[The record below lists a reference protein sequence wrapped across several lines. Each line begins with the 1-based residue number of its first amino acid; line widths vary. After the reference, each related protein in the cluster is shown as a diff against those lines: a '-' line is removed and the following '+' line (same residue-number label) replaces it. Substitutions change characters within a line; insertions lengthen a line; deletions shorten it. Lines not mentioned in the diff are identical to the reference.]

1 MFIRSFLF
9 SLIVVFFVAPAQAQY
24 AEEFNITLAN
34 NSETE
39 QQAADLLN
47 KILNTYD
54 LGQWVWTKDI
64 FIGDE
69 ARPHSHPVLTLSARS
84 WNRESALLATFVHEQ
99 FHWYLD
105 ENLEAQ
111 EKIIA
116 KLRKAYP
123 EVPVGFPNGGRD
135 EYSTYVHLIVC
146 MFEYQAMEKLLWKE
160 QARNSLKKYRHYQWI
175 YEKVLAEDP
184 AIYAAIEKGGLS
196 LPENWFLKSY
206 IFLS

>member
-1 MFIRSFLF
+1 MFIRAFLF
-9 SLIVVFFVAPAQAQY
+9 LWAAVFFVAPAQAQY
-24 AEEFNITLAN
+24 AEEFNITLPN

-39 QQAADLLN
+39 QKAADLLR

-54 LGQWVWTKDI
+54 LDQWVWTNDI
-64 FIGDE
+64 VIGDDTN
-69 ARPHSHPVLTLSARS
+69 PHSHPVLTLSSRS
-84 WNRESALLATFVHEQ
+84 WNRETSMLATFVHEQ

-105 ENLEAQ
+105 ANPEAQ
-111 EKIIA
+111 EIIIA
-116 KLRKAYP
+116 ELRKAYP

-146 MFEYQAMEKLLWKE
+146 MFEYQAMEKLLGKE

-184 AIYAAIEKGGLS
+184 AIYSAIETGGLS
-196 LPENWFLKSY
+196 LPEN
-206 IFLS
+206 